1 MHINDFDYNLPEE
14 LIAQTPAEKRDFSR
28 LLVVHRA
35 GGTLEH
41 KHFYDIVDYLKE
53 GDCLVLNNSK
63 VLPARMFGVKEGTG
77 AKVEFLLIKRIE
89 GDTWETMVRPG
100 KRLKVGDSVLFGAQL
115 DEEGRLIGPKP
126 GKLFR
131 ATVKDY
137 GEDGTRIVEFEY
149 DGIFM
154 ERLEELGEMPLPP
167 YIDRRNNSEDK
178 DRYQTV
184 YCKNEGSVAAPTAGL
199 HFTDELLQK
208 ARDKGVKIAYVTL
221 HVGIGT
227 FRPVKVEKIEDH
239 HMHFEEY
246 FVEEEAAKT
255 INDTILAGGRIVSVG
270 TTSTRTV
277 ESAAAFDEA
286 SGKYLVQAGSGSTGI
301 FIYPGY
307 EFKIIK
313 SLITNFHLPKSTLL
327 MLISALYNREDIL
340 RVYDIAVKERYRFFS
355 YGDAMFIE

>member
-1 MHINDFDYNLPEE
+1 MHINDFDYELPKE
-14 LIAQTPAEKRDFSR
+14 LIAQTPAEKRDSSR
-28 LLVVHRA
+28 LLVVHRET
-35 GGTLEH
+35 GEVEH
-41 KHFYDIVDYLKE
+41 KHFYDIIDYLKPT
-53 GDCLVLNNSK
+53 DCLVLNNSK
-63 VLPARMFGVKEGTG
+63 VLPARLFGVKEGTG

-89 GDTWETMVRPG
+89 GDTWETMVKPG
-100 KRLKVGDSVLFGAQL
+100 KRLKVGDSVSFS
-115 DEEGRLIGPKP
+115 DD
-126 GKLFR
+126 KLFR
-131 ATVKDY
+131 AVIKDY

-149 DGIFM
+149 EGIFL
-154 ERLEELGEMPLPP
+154 ERLEELGQMPLPP
-167 YIDRRNNSEDK
+167 YIERGNNKDDK

-199 HFTDELLQK
+199 HFTQELLEK
-208 ARDKGVKIAYVTL
+208 ARAKGVKIAYVTL

-246 FVEEEAAKT
+246 FVDEENAAIINEAIKS
-255 INDTILAGGRIVSVG
+255 GSRIISVG

-277 ESAAAFDEA
+277 ESAAEFYEEA
-286 SGKYLVQAGSGSTGI
+286 GKFLVKPGSGSTGI

-327 MLISALYNREDIL
+327 MLISALYTREDIL
-340 RVYDIAVKERYRFFS
+340 RVYETAVKEEYRFFS